1 MHMPTNVCNNFNVSW
16 PNEIILHILL
26 PIRIICVRL
35 HNFILPINGILLASF
50 CTEKNWKNSS
60 QFLHDE
66 TLPRLM
72 IAFFFCFAH
81 KVLFHNIFY
90 LVLCFCFVLLLSL
103 EREKDIWYFSV
114 FFIAFIFIFI
124 FAKDYCVGSLYYWII
139 ARHFSLSLSHS
150 LSSCWFVC
158 LHKNTI
164 INTSWELEKR
174 ILYHMYAL
182 YAGPM
187 KACRK
192 NK

>member
-1 MHMPTNVCNNFNVSW
+1 MPTNVCNNFNVSW

-35 HNFILPINGILLASF
+35 HNFILPINEILLASF
-50 CTEKNWKNSS
+50 CREKNWKNSS

-72 IAFFFCFAH
+72 IAYFFLLCAQSVISQHFLSCA
-81 KVLFHNIFY
+81 LFLFRS
-90 LVLCFCFVLLLSL
+90 LALSRTGKGHL
-103 EREKDIWYFSV
+103 V
-114 FFIAFIFIFI
+114 FFNAF
-124 FAKDYCVGSLYYWII
+124 YCV
-139 ARHFSLSLSHS
+139 HFYFHLCKGLLCGIVILLDYSAPFLSLSCS

-174 ILYHMYAL
+174 ILYHTYAL